1 MAATVAE
8 SCTAAVMAHGGGAWK
23 RPREEEQGV
32 GLSGRGWADLG
43 RSGPKEER
51 ENWAQMNRKAF

>member
-1 MAATVAE
+1 MAAAVAE

-23 RPREEEQGV
+23 HPREEEQGV

-51 ENWAQMNRKAF
+51 KFGPNE